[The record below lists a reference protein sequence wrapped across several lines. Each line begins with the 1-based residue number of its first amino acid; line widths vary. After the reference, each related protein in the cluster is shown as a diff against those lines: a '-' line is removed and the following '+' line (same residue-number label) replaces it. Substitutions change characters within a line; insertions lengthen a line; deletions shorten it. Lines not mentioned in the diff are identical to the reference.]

1 MSLKL
6 FVNTPDQYQSFI
18 KYLEERINLL
28 HKTLEQASDP
38 QDVYRCQG
46 EIKALR
52 RLLSLR
58 DEINRT

>member
-6 FVNTPDQYQSFI
+6 FVNTPDQYQSFV
-18 KYLEERINLL
+18 KYVEEKINLL
-28 HKTLEQASDP
+28 HKTLEQAVEV

-52 RLLSLR
+52 RMLSMR
-58 DEINRT
+58 DEINKS